1 LICRAPPRNL
11 DQRTTMILGGKEYT
25 VDATDLERLCELGR
39 GAYGTVEKRRHIQ
52 SGTVLAV
59 KVCALH

>member
-1 LICRAPPRNL
+1 
-11 DQRTTMILGGKEYT
+11 MILGGKEYT
-25 VDATDLERLCELGR
+25 VDAADLERICELGR

-59 KVCALH
+59 KVLLCSKILLPFYAL